1 MMDNY
6 SLSDIRAAVD
16 GNNGMNGFG
25 GGDGLIWLVVLFLFG
40 FGGFGNGFGNR
51 GGDNAATAATQHEIL
66 LGQQFETIGNKL
78 NSIGDGLC
86 QGFYAMNNSVMG
98 EGRAI
103 QTQLAGCC
111 CDIQNAIRE
120 EGAATRSL
128 IQTNEI
134 QSLRDK
140 VTDLQMQAS
149 QCRQNEYLVGKLTP
163 PCPVPAYLTCSPYQS
178 YNPCGCGYGNG
189 YQPNI

>member
-16 GNNGMNGFG
+16 GNNGMSGFG

-51 GGDNAATAATQHEIL
+51 QNQDAVSYEIL
-66 LGQQFETIGNKL
+66 SNQHFNALSGQI

-86 QGFYAMNNSVMG
+86 QGFYALNNSVMG
-98 EGRAI
+98 EGRA
-103 QTQLAGCC
+103 
-111 CDIQNAIRE
+111 IQNAIRE

-140 VTDLQMQAS
+140 VTDLQMQTS
-149 QCRQNEYLVGKLTP
+149 QCRQNEYLVNALR

-178 YNPCGCGYGNG
+178 YGQCGCGFGCNG